1 MFVVWVVERLVMMS
15 PPGFEVVCAADV
27 LLHLLLPIHLG
38 LHHHRLVDHV
48 GDEALALEWA
58 ATHLLQLPPRAVAS
72 LGLWRVLHRNWRLDL
87 SQDLPVVGGDDL
99 LHVGHGG
106 VGQLQVGPVEGLPQ
120 RAILGE
126 ALVDEGEEFGADVGI
141 LYILDILICK

>member
-58 ATHLLQLPPRAVAS
+58 FLFY
-72 LGLWRVLHRNWRLDL
+72 LHQNC
-87 SQDLPVVGGDDL
+87 
-99 LHVGHGG
+99 GHYDSG
-106 VGQLQVGPVEGLPQ
+106 
-120 RAILGE
+120 R
-126 ALVDEGEEFGADVGI
+126 
-141 LYILDILICK
+141 